1 MNSMIQTRSIR
12 LATLDD
18 VAAEVER
25 LHRSG
30 YQKAGNWNLSQVCE
44 HLSDWM
50 TFPMGGFPKMPLAVK
65 LLLGAMRTLRGKAML
80 KKFIEDQSM
89 SSGQPTAPESIHP
102 ETGDAQASVERLLAT
117 IRRLEEHRG
126 TIHPSPLFGALSRQE
141 LIALQMAHCNHHL
154 NFLVPKDAS

>member
-1 MNSMIQTRSIR
+1 MAQKRNIR

-50 TFPMGGFPKMPLAVK
+50 TYPMDGFPKMPIAIK
-65 LLLGAMRTLRGKAML
+65 LLLGAMRTFRGKAML

-89 SSGQPTAPESIHP
+89 ASGQPTAPESIHP
-102 ETGDAQASVERLLAT
+102 ETGDEHASVERLLAT

-126 TIHPSPLFGALSRQE
+126 TIHPSPLFGALTRQE

-154 NFLVPKDAS
+154 NFLIPKEAS

>member
-1 MNSMIQTRSIR
+1 MVQKRSIR

-18 VAAEVER
+18 VSAEVDR

-30 YQKAGNWNLSQVCE
+30 YLKAGNWSLSQVCE
-44 HLSDWM
+44 HLADWM
-50 TFPMGGFPKMPLAVK
+50 SYPMDGFPKMPFAVK
-65 LLLGAMRTLRGKAML
+65 ILLGAMRTFRGKALL

-89 SSGQPTAPESIHP
+89 APGQPTAPESIHP
-102 ETGDAQASVERLLAT
+102 DTGNDAASVERLQAT

-126 TIHPSPLFGALSRQE
+126 TIHPSPLFGALTRQE

-154 NFLVPKDAS
+154 GFLVPKESS